1 MSLTPGKD
9 YCKIA
14 DNIFGVLS
22 VYTVY
27 MRWSYTYAPVC
38 SGPAVVA
45 LLSTQNEPNARST
58 LIAKVNLVTFFFSH
72 FVIDSTTKSG
82 RKFVVQM
89 ALPDNRI

>member
-38 SGPAVVA
+38 SGPAVGI
-45 LLSTQNEPNARST
+45 S
-58 LIAKVNLVTFFFSH
+58 
-72 FVIDSTTKSG
+72 
-82 RKFVVQM
+82 VVYSK
-89 ALPDNRI
+89 